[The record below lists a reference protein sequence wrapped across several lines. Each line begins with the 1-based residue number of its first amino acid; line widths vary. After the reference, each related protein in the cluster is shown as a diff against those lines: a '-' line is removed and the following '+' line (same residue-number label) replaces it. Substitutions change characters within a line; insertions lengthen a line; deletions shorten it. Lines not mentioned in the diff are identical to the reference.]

1 MEPAERQAKVKER
14 NIDSYLPKA
23 DTSNPQGLLV
33 NYSPTSF
40 GQSII
45 GSIVLT
51 GKLRLRYVRQLAH
64 GHVTGK

>member
-14 NIDSYLPKA
+14 NTKA